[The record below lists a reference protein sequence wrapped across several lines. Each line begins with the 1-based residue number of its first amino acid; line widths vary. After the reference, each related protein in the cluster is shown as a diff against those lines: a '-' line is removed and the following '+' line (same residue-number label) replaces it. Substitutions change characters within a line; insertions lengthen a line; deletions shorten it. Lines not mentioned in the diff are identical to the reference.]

1 MQILLTC
8 KQVWFYVTPIMISI
22 NQFMSEGTDSCKA
35 VAMEVAHM
43 KAFGQKRFGIET
55 VRLLLSSACVIEGQD
70 PGTRVLHSMRPG
82 GCMFIVAHQPALH
95 TTEAPIKP
103 TLFWCIYCNCFFV
116 VSIHTFAG
124 FAVIRVDV
132 DGDSV
137 ELDAA
142 DGDIVDEW
150 SFQTS

>member
-22 NQFMSEGTDSCKA
+22 NQLMSEGTDSCKA

-70 PGTRVLHSMRPG
+70 PGTRVLHSLRPG
-82 GCMFIVAHQPALH
+82 GYGGVNVGEVYVCM
-95 TTEAPIKP
+95 P
-103 TLFWCIYCNCFFV
+103 TSISIQNSRIY
-116 VSIHTFAG
+116 
-124 FAVIRVDV
+124 
-132 DGDSV
+132 
-137 ELDAA
+137 
-142 DGDIVDEW
+142 
-150 SFQTS
+150 